1 MYEQIPFVNVGTRLL
16 AELVS
21 GNEAVSPG
29 DVMDIHHMSTILPYA
44 SYVVADKRVR
54 NRLEERTQLMKDHPA
69 KLLKWTDVLPLL
81 ESLDT

>member
-1 MYEQIPFVNVGTRLL
+1 
-16 AELVS
+16 
-21 GNEAVSPG
+21 
-29 DVMDIHHMSTILPYA
+29 MDIHHMSTILPYA